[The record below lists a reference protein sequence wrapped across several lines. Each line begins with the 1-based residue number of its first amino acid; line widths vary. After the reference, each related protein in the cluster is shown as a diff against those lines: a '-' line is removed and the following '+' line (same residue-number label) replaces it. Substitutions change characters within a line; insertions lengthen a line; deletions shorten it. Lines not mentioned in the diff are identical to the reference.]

1 MATLVLPSELGPAVD
16 SFSFP
21 SLSPPFFR
29 CTVMGVRKDCSEL
42 FQTTFIDLGLCC
54 SFNILPE
61 VLVHDKPF
69 EKEEDTDEVRE
80 RRKK

>member
-1 MATLVLPSELGPAVD
+1 
-16 SFSFP
+16 
-21 SLSPPFFR
+21 
-29 CTVMGVRKDCSEL
+29 MGVRKDCSEL